1 MAKEFIVIKN
11 GTHVEARVDSKQEA
25 EALGQELRDQNPR
38 ATYEA
43 GKLDKKYYTTIG
55 EAPATPVDEAL

>member
-11 GTHVEARVDSKQEA
+11 GQNVEARVDSKQEA

-43 GKLDKKYYTTIG
+43 GKLDKKYYTVIG
-55 EAPATPVDEAL
+55 DAPSLPVDEDI